1 LRSTGGSFDGS
12 FAPPSIPLASVG
24 HFEAEPVANSSTFR
38 QVRPLEMPSSS
49 VPLQSDAH
57 GKALSLNLDDAIY
70 GTLAEIGAGQEVAQ
84 WFFRVG
90 AASGTVAK
98 SISAYDK
105 MVSDDIY
112 GAGSRYV
119 SKERLLAMLDYEYV
133 SLLERL
139 RSTRGQG
146 TRFFVFADTVAVRNY
161 QNTNEQHGWLGIRFQ
176 AEANSQPS
184 QIVLHINLRDPT
196 AELQQKAI
204 GILGVNLVY
213 AAFHQRSGIETFL
226 DGLFGELST
235 SRLEIDVIEL
245 SGEAFAAE
253 DERLWCLELLRHKM
267 AHAIAFDAG
276 GKIAEPSSRLRKRP
290 LLVLRGSFSRPE
302 YFDSR
307 LFDAGRRQLA
317 AEEEPSER
325 GPAAILELTIHHVSH
340 AEEFSLAGIMECVQK
355 AAPLGSVLV
364 TDYPETYKL
373 SRYLRRHTTE
383 AVRFLINVATAAK
396 MLNEAFY
403 LSLPGTLLEGLGKLL
418 ATNVK
423 LYIAPMRADA
433 FHAAIGNLPGID
445 VKNSGER
452 LVTLDDLAPSAPTR
466 YLWEYLRVSGRVVA
480 LATHGYD

>member
-213 AAFHQRSGIETFL
+213 AAFHQRSEIETFL
-226 DGLFGELST
+226 S
-235 SRLEIDVIEL
+235 V
-245 SGEAFAAE
+245 
-253 DERLWCLELLRHKM
+253 
-267 AHAIAFDAG
+267 
-276 GKIAEPSSRLRKRP
+276 
-290 LLVLRGSFSRPE
+290 SF
-302 YFDSR
+302 
-307 LFDAGRRQLA
+307 
-317 AEEEPSER
+317 
-325 GPAAILELTIHHVSH
+325 I
-340 AEEFSLAGIMECVQK
+340 
-355 AAPLGSVLV
+355 SV
-364 TDYPETYKL
+364 PIIKGC
-373 SRYLRRHTTE
+373 
-383 AVRFLINVATAAK
+383 AV
-396 MLNEAFY
+396 
-403 LSLPGTLLEGLGKLL
+403 
-418 ATNVK
+418 
-423 LYIAPMRADA
+423 
-433 FHAAIGNLPGID
+433 NL
-445 VKNSGER
+445 
-452 LVTLDDLAPSAPTR
+452 
-466 YLWEYLRVSGRVVA
+466 
-480 LATHGYD
+480 

>member
-1 LRSTGGSFDGS
+1 
-12 FAPPSIPLASVG
+12 
-24 HFEAEPVANSSTFR
+24 
-38 QVRPLEMPSSS
+38 MPSSP
-49 VPLQSDAH
+49 VLQSDAH
-57 GKALSLNLDDAIY
+57 GKALSLNLDDSIY

-84 WFFRVG
+84 WFFHVG

-105 MVSDDIY
+105 TVSDDTY

-119 SKERLLAMLDYEYV
+119 SKERLLAMLDYEYE

-139 RSTRGQG
+139 SASRRQD
-146 TRFFVFADTVAVRNY
+146 TRFFVFADTVAARNY
-161 QNTNEQHGWLGIRFQ
+161 QGTNEQHGWLGIRFQ
-176 AEANSQPS
+176 TEANSPPS
-184 QIVLHINLRDPT
+184 QIVLHINLRDLT

-213 AAFHQRSGIETFL
+213 AAFHQRSRSESFL
-226 DGLFGELST
+226 EGLFGELSM
-235 SRLEIDVIEL
+235 SRVEIDVIEL
-245 SGEAFAAE
+245 KGQAFATE

-302 YFDSR
+302 YFDSH
-307 LFDAGRRQLA
+307 LFAAGNKLLA
-317 AEEEPSER
+317 AEGEPLER
-325 GPAAILELTIHHVSH
+325 EPATILELTIHHASH
-340 AEEFSLAGIMECVQK
+340 AEESSVPQMMECVQK
-355 AAPLGSVLV
+355 VAALGSVLV

-383 AVRFLINVATAAK
+383 AVRFLVSVATAAK

-403 LSLPGTLLEGLGKLL
+403 LSLPGTLLEGVGKLL

-423 LYIAPMRADA
+423 LYIAPMRTDA
-433 FHAAIGNLPGID
+433 FHAAIGSLPGLD
-445 VKNSGER
+445 VKNSGDS
-452 LVTLDDLAPSAPTR
+452 LVTLDDLAPSAPNV
-466 YLWEYLRVSGRVVA
+466 YLWEYLRASGRVVA
-480 LATHGYD
+480 LPTHGHDY